1 MKNRG
6 FTGFSFLW
14 DNTFFFLGQRIM
26 NHQRINL
33 DNGINEKIVKNYK
46 PLSIMFIFNREH
58 LQKVEEFKED
68 PLEVLTDHM
77 RVRRLS

>member
-1 MKNRG
+1 MTTR
-6 FTGFSFLW
+6 FFQSRFL
-14 DNTFFFLGQRIM
+14 FLGQRIM

-33 DNGINEKIVKNYK
+33 DNDINEKSLKNYK
-46 PLSIMFIFNREH
+46 TLSVMFIFNREH